1 MFLSRIPLLYVQN
14 GRSNG
19 FEVRYFCFCPK
30 SNQNIWPSMRKII
43 AAINMTLDGFCDHT
57 AVSPDEAVHA
67 HYGELLKNAGTAL
80 YGRKTYLLMEFWKG
94 LAEQPSGE
102 KSMDDF
108 AMNMDAI
115 PKVVFSRTLRSVD
128 WKSARVATRSL
139 EAEAQALR
147 EEDGGNI
154 LVCSRSLII
163 ALINEGLVDEFQL
176 MVHPVVARKGLPL
189 FDELADGVVL
199 KLTKTQTFASGAV
212 LLYYAP
218 STQA

>member
-1 MFLSRIPLLYVQN
+1 
-14 GRSNG
+14 
-19 FEVRYFCFCPK
+19 
-30 SNQNIWPSMRKII
+30 MRKII

-57 AVSPDEAVHA
+57 AVSPDEAVHD
-67 HYGELLKNAGTAL
+67 HYGELLKSAGTAL

-94 LAEQPSGE
+94 LAEHPSGE

-115 PKVVFSRTLRSVD
+115 PKIVFSRTLQSVD
-128 WKSARVATRSL
+128 WKSAKIAKRDL
-139 EAEAQALR
+139 EAETLTLR
-147 EEDGGNI
+147 EEDGGDI
-154 LVCSRSLII
+154 LVGSRSLII
-163 ALINEGLVDEFQL
+163 ALINLGLVDEFQL

-199 KLTKTQTFASGAV
+199 KLTKTQTFSSGAV

-218 STQA
+218 SRQQ